1 MAVNGAD
8 GVLGINGLGRI
19 GKLTLWHEAG
29 NQRFERLVVNTGR
42 PVGQDIDAVV
52 RYLSSDS
59 TYGSLGRF
67 LYGHNGPW
75 RCIKILDRDAQLL
88 SINDVEI
95 KVLTENTHYGQQQK
109 QAHHA
114 CGINEA

>member
-1 MAVNGAD
+1 MSLGEDMAVNGAD
-8 GVLGINGLGRI
+8 GILGINGLGRI

-42 PVGQDIDAVV
+42 PVGKGVDSIV

-67 LYGHNGPW
+67 LFG
-75 RCIKILDRDAQLL
+75 R
-88 SINDVEI
+88 
-95 KVLTENTHYGQQQK
+95 TEPGFSF
-109 QAHHA
+109 
-114 CGINEA
+114 CLGL